1 MKGFRNYWNKFK
13 NKTPIDSIKKPN
25 LNISINIYSKRK
37 YYIAE
42 ENDESILLIREREP
56 FEFDGFYIRVYSNAL
71 IIIDEKDNLSLSE
84 KTSIDCNHCSITLF
98 NQSIARISDG
108 IATAFDNSQVFLDRG
123 FAFLYDNSHGIFR
136 GTPTIEMRDN
146 STAKSF
152 GALIDVFNKSTV
164 ECNLSTQ
171 IYVQKKF
178 EGKLYLDDQ
187 TFIYGYKR
195 KKMENDKLLESLEI
209 KNSWRGRI
217 FNGHGK
223 EIIIESGIKER
234 LLMNKGTKGE

>member
-1 MKGFRNYWNKFK
+1 MKGFRNYWKKFK
-13 NKTPIDSIKKPN
+13 NKIPIDRIQNPN
-25 LNISINIYSKRK
+25 LNIIIDIYSRRK
-37 YYIAE
+37 YYIAN
-42 ENDESILLIREREP
+42 ENKESILLIREREP
-56 FEFDGFYIRVYSNAL
+56 FEFDGFYLRVYNNSL
-71 IIIDEKDNLSLSE
+71 IIIDENDNISLNR
-84 KTSIDCNHCSITLF
+84 KTYIICNNCSVTLF
-98 NQSIARISDG
+98 DQSTARISDG

-123 FAFLYDNSHGIFR
+123 FAFLYDSSHGIFR

-152 GALIDVFNKSTV
+152 GALIDVSNKTSV

-171 IYVQKKF
+171 IYVQEKF

-187 TFIYGYKR
+187 TFVYDYKR
-195 KKMENDKLLESLEI
+195 KEIEKEKLFNNLEI

-223 EIIIESGIKER
+223 EIII
-234 LLMNKGTKGE
+234 KGGDNYRVGLSRKNY

>member
-13 NKTPIDSIKKPN
+13 NKIPIDSIQKPN
-25 LNISINIYSKRK
+25 LNISIDIYSRKK
-37 YYIAE
+37 YYIAN
-42 ENDESILLIREREP
+42 ENKESILLMREREP
-56 FEFDGFYIRVYSNAL
+56 FEFDGFYLRVYNNSL
-71 IIIDEKDNLSLSE
+71 IIIDENDNISLNR
-84 KTSIDCNHCSITLF
+84 KTYIICNNCSVTLF
-98 NQSIARISDG
+98 DQSTARIFDG
-108 IATAFDNSQVFLDRG
+108 IATAFDSSEVSLDKG
-123 FAFLYDNSHGIFR
+123 FAFLYDSSHGIFR

-178 EGKLYLDDQ
+178 EGKLYLDNQ
-187 TFIYGYKR
+187 TFIYDYKR